1 MYVFNHRVF
10 DIFRACWIYSIYT
23 DCWHHQQ
30 IGLTNNM
37 LDIFQ
42 VYCTG
47 NLCTITYLTFL
58 VPVAFSKLEILN
70 NMSEV
75 LKLLLNQNIFGE
87 RKKKY
92 LGKHEHTVDWVLFSA
107 VLLSR
112 KWWSCR
118 TLSMNQLQKCYPG
131 NLSSQNS

>member
-1 MYVFNHRVF
+1 MYVFNHHVF
-10 DIFRACWIYSIYT
+10 DIFRALWIYSIYT

-30 IGLTNNM
+30 IGLINNM

-42 VYCTG
+42 VYCAGNGCAIIWHFWLSCGLFKTG
-47 NLCTITYLTFL
+47 N
-58 VPVAFSKLEILN
+58 
-70 NMSEV
+70 SEQHV
-75 LKLLLNQNIFGE
+75 RSPQASIEQNLFGE

-92 LGKHEHTVDWVLFSA
+92 LGKHEHMVDWVLFSA
-107 VLLSR
+107 LSLSR

-118 TLSMNQLQKCYPG
+118 TLSMNQLQNCYPG